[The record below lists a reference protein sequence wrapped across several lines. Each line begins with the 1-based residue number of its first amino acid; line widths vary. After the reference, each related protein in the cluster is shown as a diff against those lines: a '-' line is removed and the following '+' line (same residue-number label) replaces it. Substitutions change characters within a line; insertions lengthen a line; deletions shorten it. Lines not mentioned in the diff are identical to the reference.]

1 MISSSAVDAV
11 LTNQSQGTSTQAIVI
26 MMIGSL
32 FTLAFVASLLT
43 YRKAKKIT
51 SKQHLMRRRDLRKER
66 SERMI
71 DEEKIVF
78 DERGTFII
86 DSNYEKII

>member
-1 MISSSAVDAV
+1 M
-11 LTNQSQGTSTQAIVI
+11 T
-26 MMIGSL
+26 IGIL
-32 FTLAFVASLLT
+32 FTLALVASLFT
-43 YRKAKKIT
+43 YRKAKRVT

-66 SERMI
+66 SEKMI
-71 DEEKIVF
+71 DEEKISF